1 MGGRTKKKE
10 GAAEG
15 KASEDYFLA
24 GRGLAWWLIGIS
36 LISANISAEQFVGM
50 SGSASQK
57 IGLAIASYEWLAAV
71 SLIIV
76 AFIFLPRFLKA
87 GVYTVPE
94 FLETRY
100 NRLCRTLMSLSL
112 LAIYAFVTIV
122 LVTYAGAKAFY
133 DYFVSISVPSFSIG
147 GWEVQLT
154 LINFAWVLGIFA
166 AVYVL
171 YGGLKSA
178 AWAGSL
184 QGTAL
189 ILCGVVIL
197 IFALIALGK
206 ADKPTLQAAADAIQL
221 DFPDKTI
228 PTAEELEK
236 AGAFGRFSMLNAPKL
251 RMNQPWND
259 MSLPITAL
267 LFGLWIPNLYYW
279 GCDQHIMQR
288 TLGSKSL
295 AQGQKGIVLAAFL
308 KLLIPFV
315 VIFPGLIAFN
325 LYNAD
330 MKHKAF
336 EGKGGYEALA
346 TEHTNLGQLFDF
358 DYKFAKFYPEDAKK
372 MIEFNAEMSGV
383 PFNGADLTRADLP
396 EVLKEQKKQI
406 AQAGAKSASLTY
418 GKQVAGYDY
427 DSAFGLLIGNLV
439 PYGGFRGFALA
450 ALFGMVVSAM
460 AAMLNAVSTLFSMDI
475 YREFIRRKASES
487 ELVFIGRVSV
497 IGFMVLACS
506 LVPVFDNP
514 KFGGLFQAIQ
524 EFQGFVSP
532 GILAAFMFGFF
543 VHRLPRWSGV
553 IPLLM
558 SPVIYG
564 SLMFLRPNTAFLD
577 RMAITFSA
585 IVIVMLLI
593 RLIAPM
599 KEKFTLRA
607 NTTMDLQTSKVAV
620 VLGIVVVVLTAGL
633 YAFFWDYQTPMWNG
647 FIESFS
653 K

>member
-1 MGGRTKKKE
+1 
-10 GAAEG
+10 
-15 KASEDYFLA
+15 
-24 GRGLAWWLIGIS
+24 
-36 LISANISAEQFVGM
+36 
-50 SGSASQK
+50 
-57 IGLAIASYEWLAAV
+57 
-71 SLIIV
+71 
-76 AFIFLPRFLKA
+76 
-87 GVYTVPE
+87 
-94 FLETRY
+94 
-100 NRLCRTLMSLSL
+100 MSLSL

-133 DYFVSISVPSFSIG
+133 DYFVSINVPSFSIG
-147 GWEVQLT
+147 GWEVHLT

-228 PTAEELEK
+228 PTADELEK
-236 AGAFGRFSMLNAPKL
+236 AGALGRFSMLNAPKL

-330 MKHKAF
+330 MRHKAF

-346 TEHTNLGQLFDF
+346 TEHSNLGQLFDF
-358 DYKFAKFYPEDAKK
+358 DNKFAKFYPEDAKK
-372 MIEFNAEMSGV
+372 MIEFNAEKTGIKAPENLDA
-383 PFNGADLTRADLP
+383 PFAALQ
-396 EVLKEQKKQI
+396 EHKKQY
-406 AQAGAKSASLTY
+406 KDPKF

-427 DSAFGLLIGNLV
+427 DSAFGLLLGNLV

-475 YREFIRRKASES
+475 YREFIHRKASES

-524 EFQGFVSP
+524 EFQGFISP

-599 KEKFTLRA
+599 KEKFTLQA

-620 VLGIVVVVLTAGL
+620 VLGVVVVVLTAVL